1 MNKDTKLKPIAVWP
15 ICVGLGVLVVEMT
28 DERVVW
34 RWSNEKK
41 LHTSKI
47 SKSPKNGKLY
57 IRVNRFRYW
66 LDDAVKIQGENLGFC
81 LIAKDNMCC
90 YNSECSE
97 N

>member
-15 ICVGLGVLVVEMT
+15 ICVRLGVLVVEMT

-47 SKSPKNGKLY
+47 SKSPRNGKLY

-66 LDDAVKIQGENLGFC
+66 LDDAVKI
-81 LIAKDNMCC
+81 
-90 YNSECSE
+90 
-97 N
+97 